1 VCRLL
6 PSHIYCNMRTCQRAG
21 STQKM
26 RDGNLSASHK
36 EIINKEAFEQLA
48 AEAGLTDE
56 NHLSEQTARTPTT
69 LELETEKIYQ
79 RARPLPMVRH
89 WLTRC
94 FAVAVVSLAM
104 PYIADLLHPAG
115 SSEEHG
121 EETEAK
127 DVRHAEGTHHDGSPV
142 VDMQWSLL
150 LLLVLIGL
158 ALVCERLREV
168 LEESLAKH
176 AAVVERIWS
185 ELAVLGSLSLT
196 SYVLVQGGVLGRVS
210 LLAYGDEAHEVYLLR
225 LFGAIHL
232 SLLCGLASFLLCA
245 LLLLRA
251 SVVAERQWG
260 SYEAFIACYTLG
272 GTAAAA
278 APHDCRHDYGARLCR
293 QELLQ
298 VVSPPLPCLP
308 SPTPTHPPH
317 HLTYRHSA
325 WSRRRGACPAAST
338 AAATAVTAGSCT
350 SHASGPSSRGCAS
363 ASSSCPPT
371 RASRP

>member
-1 VCRLL
+1 
-6 PSHIYCNMRTCQRAG
+6 
-21 STQKM
+21 
-26 RDGNLSASHK
+26 
-36 EIINKEAFEQLA
+36 
-48 AEAGLTDE
+48 
-56 NHLSEQTARTPTT
+56 
-69 LELETEKIYQ
+69 
-79 RARPLPMVRH
+79 MVRH

-308 SPTPTHPPH
+308 PPTPTHPPH

>member
-1 VCRLL
+1 MRGTNL
-6 PSHIYCNMRTCQRAG
+6 P
-21 STQKM
+21 
-26 RDGNLSASHK
+26 SASHR
-36 EIINKEAFEQLA
+36 EIVNKEAFEQLA

-56 NHLSEQTARTPTT
+56 PSSLSEQTVGTPTT

-94 FAVAVVSLAM
+94 FAVAVVSLAT
-104 PYIADLLHPAG
+104 PYVAGLLHPPG

-121 EETEAK
+121 EDTEAK
-127 DVRHAEGTHHDGSPV
+127 DVRHAEGRHDEGSPV
-142 VDMQWSLL
+142 ADMQWSLL

-158 ALVCERLREV
+158 ALVFERLREV
-168 LEESLAKH
+168 LEESLTKH

-196 SYVLVQGGVLGRVS
+196 SYVLVQGGVLGRLS
-210 LLAYGDEAHEVYLLR
+210 LLTYGDEEHGAYLIR
-225 LFGAIHL
+225 LFDGIHL
-232 SLLCGLASFLLCA
+232 SLLCGLAAFLACA

-272 GTAAAA
+272 SGTAAAA
-278 APHDCRHDYGARLCR
+278 AVHDYRHDYGARLCR

-298 VVSPPLPCLP
+298 VVSPPPPVCP
-308 SPTPTHPPH
+308 SPTPTPHLHSPATAPH
-317 HLTYRHSA
+317 HHTTSPLPHHHHHHTTRCRPCNTQ
-325 WSRRRGACPAAST
+325 RRPI
-338 AAATAVTAGSCT
+338 
-350 SHASGPSSRGCAS
+350 
-363 ASSSCPPT
+363 T
-371 RASRP
+371 RSQQRTKIIFV

>member
-1 VCRLL
+1 
-6 PSHIYCNMRTCQRAG
+6 
-21 STQKM
+21 
-26 RDGNLSASHK
+26 
-36 EIINKEAFEQLA
+36 
-48 AEAGLTDE
+48 
-56 NHLSEQTARTPTT
+56 

-94 FAVAVVSLAM
+94 FAVTVVSLAT
-104 PYIADLLHPAG
+104 PYIADLLHSAG

-121 EETEAK
+121 EETLAK

-158 ALVCERLREV
+158 ALVFERLREV

-210 LLAYGDEAHEVYLLR
+210 LLAYGDDAAHEAYLLR

-278 APHDCRHDYGARLCR
+278 ALNDYRHDYGARLCR

-298 VVSPPLPCLP
+298 AQRMV
-308 SPTPTHPPH
+308 
-317 HLTYRHSA
+317 A
-325 WSRRRGACPAAST
+325 ASRRTPCRLDYS
-338 AAATAVTAGSCT
+338 ATVVTAGSCT
-350 SHASGPSSRGCAS
+350 SRASGPSSRGCAS
-363 ASSSCPPT
+363 ASSSCPPI